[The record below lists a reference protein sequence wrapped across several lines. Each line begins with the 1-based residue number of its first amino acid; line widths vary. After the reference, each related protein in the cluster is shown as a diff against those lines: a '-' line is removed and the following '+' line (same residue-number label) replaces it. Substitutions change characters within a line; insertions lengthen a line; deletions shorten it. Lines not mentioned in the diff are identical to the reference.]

1 MKRFIYPLQGLL
13 TLLKK
18 DRNFILHL
26 LAALIVILAGLFFR
40 LTTLEWL
47 FIIIAIFT
55 VLVAEVLNTSVEFV
69 VDLVTEDYHE
79 LAKHAKDTA
88 AFAVVLASFMSALIG
103 LIIFIPYILM
113 LLAA

>member
-1 MKRFIYPLQGLL
+1 MKRFIYPLQGFF

-26 LAALIVILAGLFFR
+26 IAGFLVVLAGLFFR

-47 FIIIAIFT
+47 FVIIAIFT
-55 VLVAEVLNTSVEFV
+55 VLVVEVLNTSVEYV

-88 AFAVVLASFMSALIG
+88 AFAVVLASLMSALIG

-113 LLAA
+113 LVD